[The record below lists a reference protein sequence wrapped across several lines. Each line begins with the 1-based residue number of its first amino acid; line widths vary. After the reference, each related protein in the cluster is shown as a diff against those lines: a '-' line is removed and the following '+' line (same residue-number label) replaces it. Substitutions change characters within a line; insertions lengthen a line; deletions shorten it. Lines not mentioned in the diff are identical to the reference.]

1 MSYLGRT
8 ELKSSDIR
16 LKAAYA
22 ISGTSTNTVVLAW
35 TAPSEESLIFT
46 VNGVVQQ
53 TDAFSIAGT
62 PTTITLASGNFADGA
77 TVEVVGINDI
87 GTTIVPA
94 DGSVTS
100 LKLADDAVTLAKMA
114 DDSVGVAELA
124 TTGTPDGAK
133 FLQDDMAW
141 TTVDSLPSQTS
152 ESGKFLTTNGSAAS
166 WAAIASSGFVQ
177 MRSLPSGTWTRPTD
191 VTKVVM
197 YVTGGGGGGY
207 SGGASASCGGFSGST
222 AIKFLDVSS
231 IATAT
236 ILVGAA
242 GVAGGSP
249 TAGGNSSWVDA
260 ANTITG
266 LGGPAGTLA
275 ASNTGTRTTATGGDI
290 NLSGGNVY
298 AGSYASV
305 GSYWGPGAQ
314 KGATALN
321 PGEGG
326 YGPYFGTGYNGG
338 PGIVVI
344 WEYK

>member
-22 ISGTSTNTVVLAW
+22 ISGTSTNTVVLTW

-87 GTTIVPA
+87 GTAIIPA
-94 DGSVTS
+94 DGSITS

-124 TTGTPDGAK
+124 TTGTPTGAK

-152 ESGKFLTTNGSAAS
+152 QSGKFLTTDGSAAS
-166 WAAIASSGFVQ
+166 W
-177 MRSLPSGTWTRPTD
+177 GT
-191 VTKVVM
+191 
-197 YVTGGGGGGY
+197 
-207 SGGASASCGGFSGST
+207 
-222 AIKFLDVSS
+222 
-231 IATAT
+231 
-236 ILVGAA
+236 
-242 GVAGGSP
+242 VAGGLTQSQQWRVSADFSISTSELDVYQNWEKP
-249 TAGGNSSWVDA
+249 ASAEFPGSIGSDMAVDSTTSA
-260 ANTITG
+260 
-266 LGGPAGTLA
+266 TLSGA
-275 ASNTGTRTTATGGDI
+275 WTFPETGTWLVRWCFFNEG
-290 NLSGGNVY
+290 SGGSASLYARIYVTDDNGANWVAAAGNDSYGFHNQDSAVSLEYVVNV
-298 AGSYASV
+298 ADTSTDKVRFS
-305 GSYWGPGAQ
+305 
-314 KGATALN
+314 GATAL
-321 PGEGG
+321 
-326 YGPYFGTGYNGG
+326 YS
-338 PGIVVI
+338 VVI
-344 WEYK
+344 RGNTDYNAHYATFMRLGDAT

>member
-1 MSYLGRT
+1 MALTKVDKTLLETTGVASASTYLRG
-8 ELKSSDIR
+8 D
-16 LKAAYA
+16 
-22 ISGTSTNTVVLAW
+22 GAW
-35 TAPSEESLIFT
+35 T
-46 VNGVVQQ
+46 
-53 TDAFSIAGT
+53 
-62 PTTITLASGNFADGA
+62 
-77 TVEVVGINDI
+77 
-87 GTTIVPA
+87 
-94 DGSVTS
+94 
-100 LKLADDAVTLAKMA
+100 
-114 DDSVGVAELA
+114 
-124 TTGTPDGAK
+124 
-133 FLQDDMAW
+133 
-141 TTVDSLPSQTS
+141 
-152 ESGKFLTTNGSAAS
+152 
-166 WAAIASSGFVQ
+166 AIASSGFVQ